1 MFTGLFKKKI
11 RTVVKELVQEGFV
24 NEIVRDLAKGFVENI
39 IYHTEIT
46 VDPLSKQVTI
56 KWKKEF

>member
-1 MFTGLFKKKI
+1 
-11 RTVVKELVQEGFV
+11 VKELIKEGFV

-39 IYHTEIT
+39 VYHTEIK